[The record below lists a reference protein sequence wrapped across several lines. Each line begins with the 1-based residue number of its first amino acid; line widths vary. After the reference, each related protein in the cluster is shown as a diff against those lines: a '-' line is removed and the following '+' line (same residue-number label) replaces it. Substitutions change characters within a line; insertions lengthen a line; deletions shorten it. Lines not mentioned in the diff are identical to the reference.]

1 MVSFEKYNLESSITS
16 TAQIDFRPLYVAR
29 IRKEGNVIFI
39 LCERFVQ
46 ETTLFRA
53 LIQNDNQNHPC
64 ERVVCSAAESLCY

>member
-46 ETTLFRA
+46 ETTLFQA
-53 LIQNDNQNHPC
+53 LIQNDKKG
-64 ERVVCSAAESLCY
+64 